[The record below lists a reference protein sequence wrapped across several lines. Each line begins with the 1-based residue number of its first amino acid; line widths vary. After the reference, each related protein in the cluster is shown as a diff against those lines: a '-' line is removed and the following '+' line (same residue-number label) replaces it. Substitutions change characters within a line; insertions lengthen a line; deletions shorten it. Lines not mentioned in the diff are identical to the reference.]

1 MQKHFY
7 GDRIRKV
14 RDVEH
19 IDSLLVSDFSGF
31 HGSYLSADRN
41 LSHLSGNGINGDG
54 IVIKIPSIDHIRV
67 VGPFQRT
74 WSIAV
79 TTFLKI
85 PTATIFSTVSI
96 PETAFVPL
104 FSFFLC
110 SCRLFST
117 VRVLIL

>member
-41 LSHLSGNGINGDG
+41 LSHLSGNRINGDG

-67 VGPFQRT
+67 IGPFQRT

-96 PETAFVPL
+96 PETVFVPF